1 MNDMEKLENQLRSWA
16 PRRPSAK
23 LERRLFAGQIGLE
36 LDPREEPDV
45 TGHLHGLRL
54 GWLVPAVAAFL
65 LLCMLLNQRQSKS
78 PGDATNAGH
87 LLAVISNNQSA
98 YPPLTSA
105 GQQNRPSANTFE
117 WTNGSG
123 STSSIRSFL
132 GLKARN

>member
-1 MNDMEKLENQLRSWA
+1 MNDMEQLENQLRSWA
-16 PRRPSAK
+16 PRRPSSR
-23 LERRLFAGQIGLE
+23 LERRLFGGRGAVALKRQE
-36 LDPREEPDV
+36 ADV
-45 TGHLHGLRL
+45 TTGHVQGLNL
-54 GWLVPAVAAFL
+54 GWLVPAMAAFVL
-65 LLCMLLNQRQSKS
+65 FCMLFNQRQSVNS
-78 PGDATNAGH
+78 SDEPSSG

-105 GQQNRPSANTFE
+105 GRQNRPSANTFE

>member
-1 MNDMEKLENQLRSWA
+1 MNDMEQLENQLRSWA

-23 LERRLFAGQIGLE
+23 LERRLFASPIGLE
-36 LDPREEPDV
+36 LDPREEPEV

-54 GWLVPAVAAFL
+54 GWLVPAMAAFVL
-65 LLCMLLNQRQSKS
+65 FCMLFNQRQSVNS
-78 PGDATNAGH
+78 SDETSSG